1 MSKRVIPRVDPRISD
16 DTQLLVRFNDDHQ
29 PEMALRNALRDA
41 SLYRTL
47 AAYAE
52 TGAITISVLIV
63 RDALEARVLAR
74 GIEQDWYGLAT
85 VRDLRAVGLEVV
97 ATDIEEDGRL
107 VPFSDRHADVIVAAY
122 PAELPPYTD
131 QLSRAQRKAIRT
143 SQLPGYAE
151 ALRRFDPRH
160 DTRGG
165 LA

>member
-41 SLYRTL
+41 SRYRTL

-74 GIEQDWYGLAT
+74 GIEQD
-85 VRDLRAVGLEVV
+85 
-97 ATDIEEDGRL
+97 
-107 VPFSDRHADVIVAAY
+107 
-122 PAELPPYTD
+122 
-131 QLSRAQRKAIRT
+131 
-143 SQLPGYAE
+143 
-151 ALRRFDPRH
+151 
-160 DTRGG
+160 
-165 LA
+165 